1 MRRQSKHKHR
11 VTRQMLGR
19 IYARY
24 EWSRLWEKASQAY
37 RRLSDAMAEAYAKAR
52 AEREGQV

>member
-11 VTRQMLGR
+11 VAKQILGR

-24 EWSRLWEKASQAY
+24 ELSCLWEKAAQAY
-37 RRLSDAMAEAYAKAR
+37 RRMSDAMAEAYTKAR
-52 AEREGQV
+52 AEREGQT